1 MEENFHLLSK
11 RKLFTIE
18 HRILC
23 VRVTTRLNLNHFLVC
38 SLNVVCTE
46 LYKSIMPLSDSSVL
60 THKCILTTSV
70 FSNSNKYQMSYFVAL
85 NVV

>member
-23 VRVTTRLNLNHFLVC
+23 VQMTTRLNLNHFLVC
-38 SLNVVCTE
+38 SLNVV
-46 LYKSIMPLSDSSVL
+46 YKALQ
-60 THKCILTTSV
+60 
-70 FSNSNKYQMSYFVAL
+70 KYHANIRFFCPDT
-85 NVV
+85 

>member
-23 VRVTTRLNLNHFLVC
+23 VQMTTRLNLNHFLVC
-38 SLNVVCTE
+38 SLNVVCTK
-46 LYKSIMPLSDSSVL
+46 LYKSIMSISDSSVL
-60 THKCILTTSV
+60 THKCIMTSV
-70 FSNSNKYQMSYFVAL
+70 FSNSNKYQMPYFVAPA
-85 NVV
+85 VM